1 MMFSETRVRKTGK
14 KKEGLDGRYTEEC
27 MSHHENKQLSL
38 GRTFFWKVGFLSRG
52 NKRTRL
58 RYGPKT
64 AKNCRSFNEIQA
76 S

>member
-14 KKEGLDGRYTEEC
+14 KRKVLTDDIQR
-27 MSHHENKQLSL
+27 SHHENKKLSL

-58 RYGPKT
+58 YKVRT
-64 AKNCRSFNEIQA
+64 QNCEKLQEFQ
-76 S
+76 

>member
-14 KKEGLDGRYTEEC
+14 KRKVLTDDIQR
-27 MSHHENKQLSL
+27 SHHVNKQLSL

-64 AKNCRSFNEIQA
+64 AKNCRSFNEFQA